1 MIADMMT
8 GLVTRHY
15 LTNRAHVA
23 IVSLANVEDVVD
35 WLVFHEVPGVSAL
48 YDDAI
53 EIRTPHGVLR
63 ADAGDVVSVDAAG
76 VRVMSMAHFDAAY
89 GDQR

>member
-1 MIADMMT
+1 MIADVMT

-15 LTNRAHVA
+15 LTNRAHVV
-23 IVSLANVEDVVD
+23 IVSQANIEDVAD
-35 WLVFHEVPGVSAL
+35 WLVFHEAGQVRAL
-48 YDDAI
+48 MDDAI

-63 ADAGDVVSVDAAG
+63 ADPGDVVTVDAAG